1 MDTALMV
8 ARCLLAGV
16 FAVAGLAKLADLPGS
31 RAALTGFEVPA
42 RFVPAGAVALP
53 LTELLAAVLL
63 VIAPTAQVGGVIA
76 TLLLAAFIVGIERA
90 VRRGRAPE
98 CHCFGQISSKPA
110 SRETSLRN
118 AVLAAPAI
126 FVAIGGPGPG
136 FISWADD
143 EGATATALVITS
155 VATGLLALAYYLLWQ
170 EKRRLLGHGAAV
182 PDFEPPLPV
191 GQLLPDFAVQ
201 DFAGGKLDKGGL
213 IAGERGILVFVS
225 ATCGPC
231 HALLPDMARWK
242 ELLDGRLGVHVL
254 STGEREANLAL
265 AEEHALT
272 MYLDGDAKASRA
284 CRVLAT
290 PSAIEYDAEGRV
302 ASEAVAGGV
311 AIEALIRTALKR
323 PAPEPFALD
332 VRDAAGRS

>member
-1 MDTALMV
+1 MDTALIV

-16 FAVAGLAKLADLPGS
+16 FAVAGVAKLADLPGS
-31 RAALTGFEVPA
+31 RAALTGFEVPQ
-42 RFVPAGAVALP
+42 RFVAPGAVALP
-53 LTELLAAVLL
+53 LAELLAAILL
-63 VIAPTAQVGGVIA
+63 LIAPTAQLGGVLA
-76 TLLLAAFIVGIERA
+76 ALLLGAFIFGIERA

-118 AVLAAPAI
+118 AVLAAPVL
-126 FVAIGGPGPG
+126 FVAIAGPGPG
-136 FISWADD
+136 LASWADD
-143 EGATATALVITS
+143 QGATATALVITS
-155 VATGLLALAYYLLWQ
+155 TAAALLALAYYFLWR

-191 GQLLPDFAVQ
+191 GSLLPDFAVQ
-201 DFAGGKLDKGGL
+201 DFDGAKLDRSEL

-242 ELLDGRLGVHVL
+242 GLLDGRLGVHVL
-254 STGEREANLAL
+254 TTGEREANVAL
-265 AEEHALT
+265 AEEHSLT

-290 PSAIEYDAEGRV
+290 PSAIEFDADGRV
-302 ASEAVAGGV
+302 TSEAVAGGV

-332 VRDAAGRS
+332 VRGAGGG